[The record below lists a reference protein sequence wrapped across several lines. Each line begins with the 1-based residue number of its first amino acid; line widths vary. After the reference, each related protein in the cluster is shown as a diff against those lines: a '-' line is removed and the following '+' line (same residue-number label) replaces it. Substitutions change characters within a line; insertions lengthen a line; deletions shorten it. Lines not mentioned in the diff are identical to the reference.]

1 MKASIKL
8 REDRPPVVRAKVPV
22 GVLGLPF
29 ISGVTA
35 AARELR
41 LDLATGFR
49 AGPSLRL
56 SYRPN
61 DPLNPFSLVI
71 KTGVG
76 ALGSPSSGSPLSMAV
91 ELGLLGGAGPTFSL
105 LLKPRFGDFSF
116 RKSVSAVVSSTPHA
130 VAVKAAQISDG
141 HGIGPPIVE
150 FRPDNAIHIGRR
162 FSNFPVDVSAF
173 TAGSGG
179 GIDGLLSG
187 FEVSARSVLP
197 LRNRTAVEFK
207 WGLRVPP
214 ELRTAF
220 DDPAAGISLTKLPYL
235 VMSKISIERLPY
247 DRKAKEKTPAGSTD
261 ATDSCASVRREVE
274 ALQAQ
279 SALLRT
285 SVEGLRAD
293 IGGWKLAPVFSPVAW
308 KREQRSKGKLF
319 EGRTE

>member
-8 REDRPPVVRAKVPV
+8 REAGPPLVRAKVPV

-41 LDLATGFR
+41 LDFATGFR
-49 AGPSLRL
+49 SGASLRL
-56 SYRPN
+56 SYHPN

-91 ELGLLGGAGPTFSL
+91 ELGLLGGSCHTFSL
-105 LLKPRFGDFSF
+105 LLKPRLGDFSF
-116 RKSVSAVVSSTPHA
+116 RKSVSAVVSGTPHA
-130 VAVKAAQISDG
+130 VAVKVAQVSDG

-150 FRPDNAIHIGRR
+150 FRPDNAIHLGRR
-162 FSNFPVDVSAF
+162 FGNFPVDVSAF

-187 FEVSARSVLP
+187 FEVSARSENLIFYHLP

-220 DDPAAGISLTKLPYL
+220 DDPAAGICLTELPCL

-247 DRKAKEKTPAGSTD
+247 DRKAKEKRPAGSAD

-279 SALLRT
+279 SALLRSSGQT
-285 SVEGLRAD
+285 SAAGSLLRYFHRWRGRGNRVTGSCLRA
-293 IGGWKLAPVFSPVAW
+293 GL
-308 KREQRSKGKLF
+308 
-319 EGRTE
+319 